1 MSILPHTI
9 LRSCMTTLRHLYSA
23 LNIKTP
29 APLSTI
35 CDRSWGRPTAAA
47 APSDLSGKRLAHI
60 LLAPLVILGCWL
72 LSTQQAEAIE
82 TDESRVQFL
91 YFGHLEYRFENETTA
106 NHSFFS
112 LGEQDFFV
120 VAEIAPQLSFLSETV
135 IKPAAQAATGFA
147 PSIERAQLRYDYID
161 NHSIIVGKFH
171 TPLNYWN
178 DVYHH
183 GRLFFPT
190 IGRPLGFSS
199 IIPIHTLGLNL
210 HGQNLGRL
218 RFGYDLVMG
227 NGISSSDTGKEGT
240 SMSVLTSAHFNPIEG
255 SRLQISYYRDTVNN
269 NLHGK
274 HVGHTGNST
283 YQNDINLHLFNISL
297 AYFGKRL
304 EFLNEASYLR
314 TYSDSTGFET
324 AQSFTNYVYIGYRL
338 TEISTSYA
346 ILDLLEISEKDLTT
360 KRGAPRKIGVGYRRE
375 FSPYANI
382 KAQLVQISPIETTQ
396 KKSRSFELQLSYGF

>member
-1 MSILPHTI
+1 MSILPRTI
-9 LRSCMTTLRHLYSA
+9 LRSCMATLRHPYSA
-23 LNIKTP
+23 LNVKTP

-47 APSDLSGKRLAHI
+47 AQSDLSGKRLAHI
-60 LLAPLVILGCWL
+60 LLAQLVILGCWL
-72 LSTQQAEAIE
+72 LSTQQAEALI
-82 TDESRVQFL
+82 TDESQVQFL
-91 YFGHLEYRFENETTA
+91 YFGHLEYRFENEATA

-120 VAEIAPQLSFLSETV
+120 VAEIAPRLSFLGETV

-147 PSIERAQLRYDYID
+147 PSIERALLRYDYID
-161 NHSIIVGKFH
+161 NHSITVGKLH

-178 DVYHH
+178 DRYHH

-190 IGRPLGFSS
+190 IDRPLGFSS
-199 IIPIHTLGLNL
+199 MIPIHTLGLNL

-218 RFGYDLVMG
+218 HFGYDLVMG
-227 NGISSSDTGKEGT
+227 NGISSSETGKEGT
-240 SMSVLTSAHFNPIEG
+240 SMSVLASAHFNPIEG
-255 SRLQISYYRDTVNN
+255 SRLQISYYRDSINKDW
-269 NLHGK
+269 HG
-274 HVGHTGNST
+274 GHTGHST

-304 EFLNEASYLR
+304 EFLNEAGYQRS
-314 TYSDSTGFET
+314 YSDSTGFEM
-324 AQSFTNYVYIGYRL
+324 AQDFTNFVYIGYRF

-346 ILDLLEISEKDLTT
+346 ILDLLEISEKNLGA
-360 KRGAPRKIGVGYRRE
+360 KRGTPRKIGVGYRRE

-382 KAQLVQISPIETTQ
+382 KAQLVQTSPIETTQ